1 MDTVERHASRESH
14 SSAVIT
20 STPTGPPPANSARF
34 MLFVVAIAALGGLLF
49 GYDTGIISSALL
61 DVSAEF
67 GLGTFGK
74 QLVTSAILVG
84 GIVGALGSGPISDRF
99 GRRRTVLAV
108 AILFVVGAI
117 GTAVAPD
124 AASLVITRFVLGLA
138 VGAVTQILPV
148 YIAEVAPAERRGSL
162 VVLFQLMIAG
172 GQLVSYLV
180 GYGIQGHWRWMF
192 ALAVIPGV
200 VLFAGMLR
208 LPESPRWLV
217 SQGRQDEARGV
228 LARIRGDHATA
239 AREVTEIESVHQE
252 AGGSWADLR
261 QRWVRPALT
270 AAVGISVLCQLTGI
284 NAVIYY
290 APTILTDSG
299 FGKSAS
305 ILATIGVGVVLVAM
319 TVVGTFMVD
328 RVGRRR
334 LLLLFIPASVV
345 ALVVLGAAFIG
356 GDPTGGE
363 RWVVVAAMLAYIAFN
378 GGSLSVV
385 IWLLNSEVI
394 PLAVRGKGTGLAS
407 VSMWTSDLLVSLTA
421 LSLIGA
427 IGASGTFWLYGA
439 VSVFAF
445 FFVLRCVPETKGRT
459 LEEIENSLHDGTFQ
473 PRAARR
479 TVGQ

>member
-1 MDTVERHASRESH
+1 MDTAAQDHVTQE
-14 SSAVIT
+14 
-20 STPTGPPPANSARF
+20 PGPLDTAGPRTAAKSGRF
-34 MLFVVAIAALGGLLF
+34 MLFVVAVAALGGMLF

-61 DVSAEF
+61 DITADF
-67 GLGTFGK
+67 GLSTFGQ
-74 QLVTSAILVG
+74 QLVTSAILIG
-84 GIVGALGSGPISDRF
+84 GIVGALGSGPVSDRL
-99 GRRRTVLAV
+99 GRRRTVLGVAV
-108 AILFVVGAI
+108 LFVIGAVS
-117 GTAVAPD
+117 TSLAPG
-124 AASLVITRFVLGLA
+124 AASLVGTRFVLGLA
-138 VGAVTQILPV
+138 VGAITQILPV

-172 GQLVSYLV
+172 GQLISYLI

-192 ALAVIPGV
+192 ALAVVPGV
-200 VLFAGMLR
+200 VLFTGMLR

-217 SQGRQDEARGV
+217 VQGRHDEARGA
-228 LARIRGDHATA
+228 LGRIRGDLDAA
-239 AREVTEIESVHQE
+239 AREVDEIASVNQE
-252 AGGSWADLR
+252 NRGSWTDLR
-261 QRWVRPALT
+261 ARWVRPALT

-305 ILATIGVGVVLVAM
+305 IMASIGVGVVLLAM
-319 TVVGTFMVD
+319 TVVGTFLVD
-328 RVGRRR
+328 RAGRRK

-345 ALVVLGAAFIG
+345 ALGVLGAAFLG
-356 GDPTGGE
+356 GDPTGGM
-363 RWVVVAAMLAYIAFN
+363 RWVVVIAMLAYIAFN

-394 PLAVRGKGTGLAS
+394 PLSVRGKGTGIAS
-407 VSMWTSDLLVSLTA
+407 VSMWMSDLLVSLTA

-439 VSVFAF
+439 ISVFAF

-459 LEEIENSLHDGTFQ
+459 LEQIEASLRDDTFR
-473 PRAARR
+473 PYAAK
-479 TVGQ
+479 